1 MAGAEPDG
9 RLVAPARLPA
19 RPQRSALVHDLRS
32 ALTVLVGRVQMVRR
46 QSRQGDLD
54 PALLTANL
62 EAIEAALARL
72 VAVVHRIE
80 AED

>member
-1 MAGAEPDG
+1 MADAQPDG
-9 RLVAPARLPA
+9 RLVAPAR
-19 RPQRSALVHDLRS
+19 PQRSAPVHDLRS